1 MFTQVNKWKINILS
15 RSRLLCTTYL
25 CVGGC
30 CNLHNNVIV
39 PDHFLWWMWVV
50 TIHHLFS
57 VFIIIQQSRGSKNTI
72 QWNARIL
79 FLEEKNELN
88 FNFNFNVLFY
98 CLPFIWIIMKYNI
111 LGSNHLLLD
120 RSCFL
125 KKIRIFN

>member
-57 VFIIIQQSRGSKNTI
+57 VFIIIQQRRGSKNTI
-72 QWNARIL
+72 QWNVRIL
-79 FLEEKNELN
+79 FFLN
-88 FNFNFNVLFY
+88 KWIEFQFLQYAGISCFVLLFSIY
-98 CLPFIWIIMKYNI
+98 LNNNQIQMSYF
-111 LGSNHLLLD
+111 LGSNHLDLD
-120 RSCFL
+120 LRP
-125 KKIRIFN
+125 

>member
-79 FLEEKNELN
+79 FFRKKKELN
-88 FNFNFNVLFY
+88 FNFNFYYNMRYFRHVLFY
-98 CLPFIWIIMKYNI
+98 SFPFIWIIMKYNTFG
-111 LGSNHLLLD
+111 LES
-120 RSCFL
+120 SSSWS
-125 KKIRIFN
+125 

>member
-57 VFIIIQQSRGSKNTI
+57 VFIIILQSRGSKNTI
-72 QWNARIL
+72 QWNVRIL
-79 FLEEKNELN
+79 FFLN
-88 FNFNFNVLFY
+88 KWIEFQFLQYAGISCFVLLFSIY
-98 CLPFIWIIMKYNI
+98 LNNNQIQMSYF
-111 LGSNHLLLD
+111 LGSNHLDLD
-120 RSCFL
+120 LRP
-125 KKIRIFN
+125 

>member
-79 FLEEKNELN
+79 FLEKKNELN
-88 FNFNFNVLFY
+88 FNFNLNFYYNMRYFRHVLFY
-98 CLPFIWIIMKYNI
+98 CFPFIWIIMKYNTFG
-111 LGSNHLLLD
+111 LES
-120 RSCFL
+120 SSSWS
-125 KKIRIFN
+125 